1 MKEEIAP
8 FIAPLQNPFNAF
20 PPVAA
25 LIPAPIPPPIKAVAP
40 TRVAIP
46 VPAVTAEIAT
56 AAVTTVAVMK
66 NFSNI
71 FFYDHLSIHQLYL
84 LHLLHFESLY

>member
-66 NFSNI
+66 TFPIS
-71 FFYDHLSIHQLYL
+71 FYDHLSIHQLYL

>member
-66 NFSNI
+66 TFPIS
-71 FFYDHLSIHQLYL
+71 FL
-84 LHLLHFESLY
+84 